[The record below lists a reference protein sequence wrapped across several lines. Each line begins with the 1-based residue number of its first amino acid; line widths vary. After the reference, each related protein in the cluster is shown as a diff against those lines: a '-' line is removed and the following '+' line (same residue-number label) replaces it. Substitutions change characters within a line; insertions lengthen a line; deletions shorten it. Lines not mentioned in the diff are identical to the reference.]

1 MAHDSFSFDPD
12 LDGGF
17 VVRQNRQQ
25 MKTATVRQAQ
35 HHLSK
40 LLEALEDGEE
50 IVITRRGKGVGKL
63 VPMEPKK
70 DPFDQEVD
78 WPAWVAEQRE
88 WLKRGPVLDF
98 NPVLA
103 ERESYE
109 R

>member
-1 MAHDSFSFDPD
+1 MARLD

-17 VVRQNRQQ
+17 VVSRNRQQ
-25 MKTATVRQAQ
+25 IRTSTIREAQ

-40 LLEALEDGEE
+40 HLEALENGEE

-63 VPMEPKK
+63 VPMEPKEVS
-70 DPFDQEVD
+70 FDRDVD
-78 WPAWVAEQRE
+78 WPAWVVEQRE
-88 WLKRGPVLDF
+88 WLKSGPVLDF
-98 NPVLA
+98 NPVLS

>member
-1 MAHDSFSFDPD
+1 M
-12 LDGGF
+12 
-17 VVRQNRQQ
+17 R
-25 MKTATVRQAQ
+25 TATIREAQ

-63 VPMEPKK
+63 VPMEPKE
-70 DPFDQEVD
+70 DPFDREVD
-78 WPAWVAEQRE
+78 WSAWVAEQRE
-88 WLKRGPVLDF
+88 WLKSGPVLDF